1 MTVGFH
7 SPLPPAPTGVA
18 DYSAILLPELQKLLA
33 VSAPPDENAS
43 IDLYHLGN
51 NPLHR
56 EFYRRALRRP
66 GVVVLHDALLNHF
79 LLGELGEA
87 DYADE
92 FVLNYGEWYRGYARE
107 LWRNRTRSGVESAY
121 FEWPMIARV
130 CRSSL
135 AVIVHNPGAA
145 GTVLRH
151 APQARVVEIPHL
163 WSPVA
168 QCSGEDRA
176 RLRSQWGVP
185 DGTLVLGV
193 FGHLRETKRLGPIL
207 RAFARMRASSLPVY
221 LLVAGDFVSPGVER
235 SFAWELAQPG
245 IVRRGYLPEAEFWQH
260 AGAVDLCLNLRY
272 PSAGESSGI
281 AVRLM
286 GAGRATMLTDGPEIA
301 RFPREA
307 CLRCDPGLAEED
319 QILAYCLWALR
330 SPRAL
335 ACMGE
340 AAAAYIRREHN
351 LASVARLYADT
362 LTGVS
367 RGKQGQAAG

>member
-1 MTVGFH
+1 MKVGFH
-7 SPLPPAPTGVA
+7 SPLPPAATGVA
-18 DYSAILLPELQKLLA
+18 DYSAALLPALRQHAEVTCNPGDA
-33 VSAPPDENAS
+33 CD

-51 NPLHR
+51 NPLHGAIY
-56 EFYRRALRRP
+56 ERALRKP
-66 GVVVLHDALLNHF
+66 GVVVLHDALLHHF
-79 LLGELGEA
+79 FLGRLEERA
-87 DYADE
+87 YVEE
-92 FVLNYGEWYRGYARE
+92 FVFNYGEWYRGLAGE
-107 LWRNRTRSGVESAY
+107 LWQGRSRSGMDRAY
-121 FEWPMIARV
+121 FDWPMIARV
-130 CRSSL
+130 CRESL